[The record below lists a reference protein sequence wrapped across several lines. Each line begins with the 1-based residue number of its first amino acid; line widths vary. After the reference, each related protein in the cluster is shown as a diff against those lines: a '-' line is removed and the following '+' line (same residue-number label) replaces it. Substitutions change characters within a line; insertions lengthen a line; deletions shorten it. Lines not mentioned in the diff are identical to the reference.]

1 MNSIYWVIFMGLLI
15 NIPSLAPMLFLH
27 KISKKVKVSLALR
40 LFLLNAFLVIS
51 LVTLSQN
58 TTQKYGLFP
67 IWLVFTAI
75 GLFVVMLIPTVK
87 FTRKH
92 LTVGKSRVVILS
104 SFLIVYAIRFH
115 GVFLDVNGS
124 GYTGY
129 TINGYNVVWTL
140 FFLFACLLAYLG
152 SAGSKIYSGSYAPSS
167 TPQSDYFKPT
177 KEYETQSQIDYDI
190 AVKGSSV
197 LLDPNLSIVEQ
208 QRYRDALEKKERED
222 W

>member
-1 MNSIYWVIFMGLLI
+1 MNSIYWVVLISLLM
-15 NIPSLAPMLFLH
+15 NIPSMAPVLFLR
-27 KISKKVKVSLALR
+27 KVKKNVKVSLAFR
-40 LFLLNAFLVIS
+40 LFLLNAFLVMS

-67 IWLVFTAI
+67 IWLVFIAI

-104 SFLIVYAIRFH
+104 SFLIAYVVRFH
-115 GVFLDVNGS
+115 GVLSDVNGS
-124 GYTGY
+124 GYTL
-129 TINGYNVVWTL
+129 NGYNVVWTL

-152 SAGSKIYSGSYAPSS
+152 CAGSKTYSGSYASSS

-197 LLDPNLSIVEQ
+197 LLDPNLSIVER
-208 QRYRDALEKKERED
+208 QRYRDALDKRRFED
-222 W
+222 

>member
-1 MNSIYWVIFMGLLI
+1 MNSIYWVLIIGLLM
-15 NIPSLAPMLFLH
+15 NIPSLAPVLFLH

-40 LFLLNAFLVIS
+40 LFLLNSFLVLS
-51 LVTLSQN
+51 LVMVSQN

-67 IWLVFTAI
+67 IWLVFSAI
-75 GLFVVMLIPTVK
+75 GLFAVTLVPTIK
-87 FTRKH
+87 FVRKH
-92 LTVGKSRVVILS
+92 LTVGKSRAVILS

-115 GVFLDVNGS
+115 GVFSDVNGS
-124 GYTGY
+124 GY

-152 SAGSKIYSGSYAPSS
+152 SAGSKTYSGYSASSSAPR
-167 TPQSDYFKPT
+167 PDYFKPN

-190 AVKGSSV
+190 AVKGASV
-197 LLDPNLSIVEQ
+197 LSDPNLSIVEQ
-208 QRYRDALEKKERED
+208 QRYRDALEKKEREN